1 MMESWSPTIAGDAGP
16 KYLAILR
23 ALAEDIRAGRLAPGM
38 RLPPQ
43 RALAKRLGVDLTTVT
58 RAFNEARRAGL
69 IEAAAGR
76 GSFVRGPAPI
86 APAAALASAAVPAPA
101 RAPAPSE
108 SIDFSMNMPPQPV
121 AARLVER
128 LGSGLGHLAGSPGFL
143 DRLHYQDSAGNLA
156 DRAAAAHWLGRRL
169 GPLPVSRV
177 LVAGGAQA
185 LLAATLAALLKRGDA
200 LCVPSLTYPGL
211 RMAAER
217 RGARLVPVACDAD
230 GLVPDAFRD
239 LCEAERP
246 RALYLVPTLDNPTTV
261 TLPLAR
267 REAIAAIARTH
278 GVTIIEDDAYGA
290 LLPDAPPPIAALAG
304 EITWHIATLSKCVS
318 PGLRIAYAAVP
329 GTGEAVR
336 LAAELRALSL
346 MAPPLTAALASRWIV
361 EGELDAIVAA
371 IRQENGLRQAVAREV
386 LWDLDVWAHPCGHH
400 LWLRLPEP
408 WRRGELGA
416 HAWQLGLSV
425 ILSDAFAVGP
435 APEAIRV
442 SLGAAPDA
450 ETLRYG
456 LSLLA
461 TLLTRPPGAISTV
474 V

>member
-1 MMESWSPTIAGDAGP
+1 MMESSMMESWSPRIAGDAGP
-16 KYLAILR
+16 KYLAILQ

-43 RALAKRLGVDLTTVT
+43 RALAKQLAVDLTTVT
-58 RAFNEARRAGL
+58 RAFNEARRLGL

-76 GSFVRGPAPI
+76 GSFVRGPAPVV
-86 APAAALASAAVPAPA
+86 APAPA
-101 RAPAPSE
+101 LAPVHVPAPSE

-121 AARLVER
+121 AACLAER
-128 LGSGLGHLAGSPGFL
+128 LETGLGYLAGSPGFL

-156 DRAAAAHWLGRRL
+156 DRAAAAHWLGQRL

-177 LVAGGAQA
+177 LVAGGAQV
-185 LLAATLAALLKRGDA
+185 LLAATLAALLKPGDA

-239 LCEAERP
+239 LCEATRP
-246 RALYLVPTLDNPTTV
+246 RALYLVPTLDNPTTA
-261 TLPLAR
+261 TLPRAR
-267 REAIAAIARTH
+267 REAVAATARAY
-278 GVTIIEDDAYGA
+278 GVAIIEDDAYGA
-290 LLPDAPPPIAALAG
+290 LLPDAPPPIAALAS

-329 GTGEAVR
+329 GTSEAVQ

-361 EGELDAIVAA
+361 EGEIDAIVAA

-386 LWDLDVWAHPCGHH
+386 LRGLDVWAHPCGHH

-408 WRRGELGA
+408 WRRGEFGA

-442 SLGAAPDA
+442 SLGAARDA

-461 TLLTRPPGAISTV
+461 TLLSRPPGAISTV

>member
-1 MMESWSPTIAGDAGP
+1 MMGSWSPTIAGDPGP
-16 KYLAILR
+16 KYLAIVR
-23 ALAEDIRAGRLAPGM
+23 ALAEDIRAGRLTPGM

-43 RALAKRLGVDLTTVT
+43 RALAKCLDVDLTTVT

-76 GSFVRGPAPI
+76 GSFVRGLAP
-86 APAAALASAAVPAPA
+86 LASAPVLKPAPA
-101 RAPAPSE
+101 RRPAPSG

-121 AARLVER
+121 AACLVER
-128 LGSGLGHLAGSPGFL
+128 LETGLGRLAGSPGFL

-156 DRAAAAHWLGRRL
+156 DRAAATHWLGQRL

-185 LLAATLAALLKRGDA
+185 LLAATLAALLEPGDA

-217 RGARLVPVACDAD
+217 RGARLVPVDADAD
-230 GLVPDAFRD
+230 GIVPDAFRD
-239 LCEAERP
+239 VCEAARP
-246 RALYLVPTLDNPTTV
+246 RALYLVPTLDNPTTA

-267 REAIAAIARTH
+267 REAIAAIARRH
-278 GVTIIEDDAYGA
+278 SVAIIEDDAYGA

-304 EITWHIATLSKCVS
+304 EITWHIATLSKCAS

-329 GTGEAVR
+329 GTSEAVR

-361 EGELDAIVAA
+361 EGEMDAIVAA
-371 IRQENGLRQAVAREV
+371 IRQENGLRQAVAGEV
-386 LWDLDVWAHPCGHH
+386 LRGLDFWAHPCGHH

-408 WRRGELGA
+408 WRRGEFGA

-442 SLGAAPDA
+442 SLGAARDA

-461 TLLTRPPGAISTV
+461 TLLSRPPGAISTV